1 MSNSRA
7 YSRAKAVRGVGALM
21 ILAGAAWIY
30 YGVGAGELPSLVLG
44 AAAIGA
50 GALLFRRGNRA
61 IQSTIRQIDE
71 QQLSPGATAAEQADA
86 WRTVLPPLPS
96 RIGRQGKTCYT
107 VRLAPTLSGARG
119 EADGHTTVEIQVLA
133 EKRFEMWA
141 RLCAVL
147 GGDQRRM
154 RERGLLNVRHT
165 QEFWIA
171 GRPVYAVIQREGAAE
186 SADR

>member
-1 MSNSRA
+1 MSNSRT

-30 YGVGAGELPSLVLG
+30 YGVGARELPSLVLG

-50 GALLFRRGNRA
+50 GAFLFHRGNRA
-61 IQSTIRQIDE
+61 IQDAIRRIDAR
-71 QQLSPGATAAEQADA
+71 QLSPGAGAAEQADA
-86 WRTVLPPLPS
+86 WRSVLPPLPS
-96 RIGRQGKTCYT
+96 QIGRQGKTCYT
-107 VRLAPTLSGARG
+107 VRLAPTLPGAQG
-119 EADGHTTVEIQVLA
+119 EADEHTRVEIQVLA
-133 EKRFEMWA
+133 DKRFEMWA

-154 RERGLLNVRHT
+154 RERGLLNLRRT

-171 GRPVYAVIQREGAAE
+171 GRPVYAAIQAEQPAA
-186 SADR
+186 DH